1 MGVNIFL
8 GFIMVTFMACDKEKP
23 SNPMPPDDGEVAGKI
38 FLPPGSSVNVNTLVV
53 ESSTDLSNVSSD
65 QYKLGLYGTYACTY
79 VSNPVGDVVMM
90 GYKYPGITNNDIT
103 STSTA
108 LGMIMMS
115 PSVLDLSDMGK
126 ETMVKNLLKDPKFT
140 PLVAEIENAIRQGKP
155 LFDSTNT
162 TMKSAVNSLFKSA
175 TFRKVSVET
184 TLPVNIFSS
193 GRNFAFNNNGK
204 AYTTVVGIYKDSN
217 RVQKL
222 VVDGMKIVP
231 NSLSDL
237 FAGNGG
243 FSGSP
248 VDKSYFLVGDGD
260 FTIKMRTGLPGF
272 DDGSPEFD
280 EAFYENLGGFSF
292 NLLSAVFPA
301 PSTCRSTIVN
311 NISSTVQGITGLSKK
326 SDVGEVLLTVT
337 DVVLNNVG
345 DVLDNCTSVTPVNEK
360 WFRKFLGH
368 WNFVGKV
375 FSFISN
381 GANTTIFG
389 TQWALAAKPVDT
401 CFNAKGNTVTSTK
414 CNDVGFFTDPRDG
427 QVYPYKKIGTQVWMT
442 KNLNYAA
449 AGSLCYDNS
458 PANCNIYGRLYDWNT
473 AQTVAPPGWHLP
485 SEAEWTILLNYLG
498 GNLVAGGKM
507 KTTTGWNSPNEGATN
522 SSGFSALPAG
532 YYDSRPGMGFKEILN
547 YSAFWSSDYQ
557 ANVYYRVLYIHYD
570 EGEAWTGSDDITSKN
585 AIRLIKD

>member
-1 MGVNIFL
+1 MGVKIFL
-8 GFIMVTFMACDKEKP
+8 GFIIVNFMACDKEKP
-23 SNPMPPDDGEVAGKI
+23 SNPMPPEDGEVAGKI
-38 FLPPGSSVNVNTLVV
+38 ILPPGTSINVNTLVV

-115 PSVLDLSDMGK
+115 PSVLDLSEMGK
-126 ETMVKNLLKDPKFT
+126 ETMVQNLLKDSKFT

-155 LFDSTNT
+155 LFDSTNA
-162 TMKSAVNSLFKSA
+162 TMKSAVNALFKSA
-175 TFRKVSVET
+175 TFRTASVEA
-184 TLPVNIFSS
+184 TLPVSIFSS
-193 GRNFAFNNNGK
+193 GRNFAFNNSGK

-222 VVDGMKIVP
+222 VVDGIKIVP

-243 FSGSP
+243 FSGNP
-248 VDKSYFLVGDGD
+248 VDKSYTLVGDGD

-292 NLLSAVFPA
+292 NLISTVFPA
-301 PSTCRSTIVN
+301 APTCRTTIVN
-311 NISSTVQGITGLSKK
+311 NTFNLVQGVSGISTK
-326 SDVGEVLLTVT
+326 SNVGEVLLTIT
-337 DVVLNNVG
+337 DIVLNNVK
-345 DVLDNCTSVTPVNEK
+345 DLLDNCTGVTYVNEK

-401 CFNAKGNTVTSTK
+401 CFNVKGSTVTATDCGGVK
-414 CNDVGFFTDPRDG
+414 FFTDPRDG

-449 AGSLCYDNS
+449 AGSLCYDNN
-458 PANCNIYGRLYDWNT
+458 PANCAIYGRLYNWNT
-473 AQTVAPPGWHLP
+473 ALTVAPPGWHLP
-485 SEAEWTILLNYLG
+485 SDSEWAILINYLG
-498 GNLVAGGKM
+498 GESVAGGKM

-522 SSGFSALPAG
+522 SSGFSGLPGGIRRTDGSYGNDRFLGYWWSSTAG
-532 YYDSRPGMGFKEILN
+532 SSPSAWGLQLANEDANAER
-547 YSAFWSSDYQ
+547 YSA
-557 ANVYYRVLYIHYD
+557 NI
-570 EGEAWTGSDDITSKN
+570 EASFSVRC
-585 AIRLIKD
+585 IRD